1 MFITTKYSDLFVED
15 PCTFVML
22 YNIFKKISDHD
33 HGLLKPRRFKGL
45 GEMDRDAIVYT
56 CIDPNTRSFTVVRSI
71 GDVDR
76 IYKMLGVYPDERKKL
91 IDSGFV
97 EEV

>member
-1 MFITTKYSDLFVED
+1 MTTKYSQEFVDD

-22 YNIFKKISDHD
+22 YTLFKKISDPT

-45 GEMDRDAIVYT
+45 GEMSKEAIKYT
-56 CIDPNTRSFTVVRSI
+56 CIDPSTRCFTVVKTV

-76 IYKMLGVYPDERKKL
+76 IYKMLGVDTDERKKL
-91 IDSGFV
+91 ISSGLV